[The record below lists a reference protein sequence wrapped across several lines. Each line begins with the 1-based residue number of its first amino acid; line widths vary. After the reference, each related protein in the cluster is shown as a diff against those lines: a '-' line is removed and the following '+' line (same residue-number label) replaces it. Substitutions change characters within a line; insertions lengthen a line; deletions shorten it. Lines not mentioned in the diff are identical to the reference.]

1 MIDLSGVDPFSCIR
15 VQACE
20 CLPLSGTLRNSRRM
34 TGAGDRDR
42 TGMTFRSRDFKFEK
56 GAWPL
61 WGFYLLFFIFNDL
74 MCSEK

>member
-1 MIDLSGVDPFSCIR
+1 MNDMSGVDPFSCIR

-42 TGMTFRSRDFKFEK
+42 TGMTFRSRDFES
-56 GAWPL
+56 
-61 WGFYLLFFIFNDL
+61 D
-74 MCSEK
+74 E